1 MMKLLYV
8 SSRSASVLLDPEGLY
23 EAREKRQLTL
33 NGEELGEEY
42 RSVTSLFDLEPDT
55 DYTLEAAAE
64 AGGAETLSFRTKP
77 ETCALDVRAFG
88 AKGDG
93 EKDDTASLQ
102 AAILCCPDGGT
113 VRVPPGDYVTGP
125 LFLKSHMTLEIM
137 AGAALRLETDRKRF
151 PILPGEVPAENERG
165 ELLLGMFE
173 GCKTDGFA
181 GALNGIEITDTAVI
195 GEGMVDGRADQSDWW
210 VNPKVQRIACRGNL
224 FYTQRCK
231 GMTVQGITFMNSPS
245 WNIHPAFSEDLDFI
259 DIKVRAPWDSPNT
272 DGFDPESCKRVRLL
286 GAEISVGDDCIAIKS
301 GKIDLGR
308 RYKTPSEDIEIGWT
322 ALLDGHGGVTIGSE
336 MAGGVRRVNAH
347 HCYMKGNDRALRIKT
362 RRDRGRDGVVDD
374 IVFRDVRMENCKM
387 PLVVNSF
394 YFCDADG
401 KSDRV
406 QSREKQPVDET
417 TPEIGRV
424 CFERVTA
431 VGCKACAAYV
441 MGLPE
446 KPMKDLTLRDS
457 TFVFDPEAEPM
468 VPAMALGVEAC
479 CRRGVIA
486 RFVDRLTIRNVQM
499 EGFTGQPLE
508 TEAVAATDTDING

>member
-1 MMKLLYV
+1 MELLFV
-8 SSRSASVLLDPEGLY
+8 SSRSASVLLDAEGLY
-23 EAREKRQLTL
+23 EAREKRTL
-33 NGEELGEEY
+33 RLDGEELGEEY

-55 DYTLEAAAE
+55 AYTLEARTDDGKTE
-64 AGGAETLSFRTKP
+64 QLSFKTKAETCL
-77 ETCALDVRAFG
+77 LDVKAFG

-93 EKDDTASLQ
+93 ETEDTAMLQ

-113 VRVPPGDYVTGP
+113 VRIPPGDYVTGP
-125 LFLKSHMTLEIM
+125 LFLKSHMTLEI
-137 AGAALRLETDRKRF
+137 ADGAALRLLTDRKRF
-151 PILPGEVPAENERG
+151 PVFPGETYADNEQG

-181 GALNGIEITDTAVI
+181 AALNGIDLTDVAII
-195 GEGMVDGRADQSDWW
+195 GEGIIDGRAGEGDWW
-210 VNPKVQRIACRGNL
+210 INPKVQRIACRGNM
-224 FYTQRCK
+224 FYTQRCRK
-231 GMTVQGITFMNSPS
+231 MTVQGITFMNSPS
-245 WNIHPAFSEDLDFI
+245 WNIHQAFSEDLDFI
-259 DIKVRAPWDSPNT
+259 DIRVRAPWDSPNT
-272 DGFDPESCKRVRLL
+272 DGFDPESCRRVRLL

-301 GKIDLGR
+301 GKIELGR
-308 RYKTPSEDIEIGWT
+308 KYKTPSEDQEFGWC

-362 RRDRGRDGVVDD
+362 RRDRGKDGIVDE
-374 IVFRDVRMENCKM
+374 IRFRDVRMEDVKM

-417 TPEIGRV
+417 TPEIGTV
-424 CFERVTA
+424 AFERVKA
-431 VGCKACAAYV
+431 VGCKACAAYA

-446 KPMKDLTLRDS
+446 KPMKELILRDCQFS
-457 TFVFDPEAEPM
+457 FDPEAEPM
-468 VPAMALGVEAC
+468 VPAMALGVETC

-486 RFVDRLTIRNVQM
+486 RYLEKLTMQNVM
-499 EGFTGQPLE
+499 LDGFEGDLLE
-508 TEAVAATDTDING
+508 TTEVQEIDTDAEV